1 MPEPLSSSPQRTVT
15 HPTREARGGAEGRRT
30 TMDPVTVSIINIA
43 DAERIALP
51 ANVYLF
57 NYKANGA
64 VANNN
69 NKPQSAQ
76 QPPQQQQ
83 QQQQQQPPAPV
94 NKAALNAGDASKQNS
109 GNANAAGGASK
120 PKDASRNG
128 DKQQAGTQQPQQQQQ
143 QASQVQQQQQAPQ
156 QQQQPKPR
164 RNNKNRSNNHTDQP
178 SGQQQL
184 TENVK
189 KEGLVNGTS

>member
-64 VANNN
+64 VANN
-69 NKPQSAQ
+69 
-76 QPPQQQQ
+76 
-83 QQQQQQPPAPV
+83 
-94 NKAALNAGDASKQNS
+94 
-109 GNANAAGGASK
+109 
-120 PKDASRNG
+120 
-128 DKQQAGTQQPQQQQQ
+128 
-143 QASQVQQQQQAPQ
+143 
-156 QQQQPKPR
+156 
-164 RNNKNRSNNHTDQP
+164 KNRSNNHTDQP